1 MHEAKQVWS
10 FLSMCETRSLPPDA
24 FDECSFFFKKI
35 NKYINKYVLHIFYHS
50 VSLRVIR
57 RKKLSVKWREKA
69 LFLNTK
75 YPCKMLLFV
84 PSVQAKS
91 LSAHFY

>member
-35 NKYINKYVLHIFYHS
+35 NKYINKYVLRIFYHS
-50 VSLRVIR
+50 VSLGGYK
-57 RKKLSVKWREKA
+57 RKETFCKVKR
-69 LFLNTK
+69 
-75 YPCKMLLFV
+75 
-84 PSVQAKS
+84 KS
-91 LSAHFY
+91 TVSEYKVSM